1 MGSSRANRTHA
12 FQRRESK
19 IKFLQAGLS
28 NDSFNPSIHPIII
41 SWAPSMGQTL
51 QELLSKLAKNH
62 NFRKRLNEENTKGH
76 KIENDK
82 KGVKT
87 N

>member
-1 MGSSRANRTHA
+1 
-12 FQRRESK
+12 
-19 IKFLQAGLS
+19 
-28 NDSFNPSIHPIII
+28 
-41 SWAPSMGQTL
+41 MGQTL

-87 N
+87 NWELNKQEEMPLRAEERAAQAEGLVDARAWCAGG